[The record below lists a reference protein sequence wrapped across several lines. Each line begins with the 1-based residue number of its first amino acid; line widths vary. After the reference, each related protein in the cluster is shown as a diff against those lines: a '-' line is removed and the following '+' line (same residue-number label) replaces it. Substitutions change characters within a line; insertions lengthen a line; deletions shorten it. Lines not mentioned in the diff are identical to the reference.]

1 LNEEIIFIASV
12 LAGSLSTVA
21 IDKIMKRGF
30 SKGTKNDSASYESV
44 RMELN
49 SLEFEKNIA
58 AESAMKVD
66 EAFEEKRIDVYE
78 RDKLLQQY
86 SRQIE
91 QYDER
96 IEKYQNMIDVADLRN
111 ERDNLT
117 EIINKRIVSI
127 DQRLRLIHNR
137 FEIPYESRDRI
148 RLQELNENSEQNNLG
163 DSSQNSGSRRTKIS
177 DLSSLTKQQGSVS
190 DQLETKSIEE
200 LQNQIILELD
210 RLEETEAK
218 DSRVDDK
225 TKKAQVASDQVEIQD
240 DVKLAPR
247 NGNNVPRTNRDALAY
262 FEGPK
267 VEDR

>member
-148 RLQELNENSEQNNLG
+148 RLQELNENTEQNNLG

-177 DLSSLTKQQGSVS
+177 LAKQQGSVS

-225 TKKAQVASDQVEIQD
+225 TKKAQVASGQVEIQD

>member
-1 LNEEIIFIASV
+1 MKRSFFVLSI
-12 LAGSLSTVA
+12 LAGSLSTLA
-21 IDKIMKRGF
+21 IDKVMKIGF
-30 SKGTKNDSASYESV
+30 SKGIKSDSAPYESV
-44 RMELN
+44 RTELN

-58 AESAMKVD
+58 AESAMKVE

-86 SRQIE
+86 NRQIE
-91 QYDER
+91 QYDQR
-96 IEKYQNMIDVADLRN
+96 IERYQNMIDLADLRN

-127 DQRLRLIHNR
+127 DQRLRVIHNR
-137 FEIPYESRDRI
+137 FEIPYESSDRI
-148 RLQELNENSEQNNLG
+148 RIQELNEDSKQNSLG
-163 DSSQNSGSRRTKIS
+163 YSSQNSGSRQTTIS
-177 DLSSLTKQQGSVS
+177 GKSFLAKQQGSVS
-190 DQLETKSIEE
+190 DQLEMKSIEE

-225 TKKAQVASDQVEIQD
+225 TKKDQEASGQVEIQD
-240 DVKLAPR
+240 DVKLVPR
-247 NGNNVPRTNRDALAY
+247 NGNIVPQTKRDALAY
-262 FEGPK
+262 FEGFR